1 EDPTCGHE
9 VSEDP
14 TSQTPRQS
22 PGRPAALAEDAV
34 VAGGV
39 AGGQGAEGPQE
50 VADGA
55 AADGQ
60 DGGQGEHD
68 EAKEGG
74 PGEGPSQGAEEGAGR
89 LGYGLMDA
97 PERAASGPGL
107 ARPAAAAFAV
117 AAAGRGAA
125 LPVRVTV
132 RARGGA
138 AMSRGGYT
146 GHRSLL

>member
-1 EDPTCGHE
+1 
-9 VSEDP
+9 
-14 TSQTPRQS
+14 
-22 PGRPAALAEDAV
+22 
-34 VAGGV
+34 
-39 AGGQGAEGPQE
+39 QGAEGPQE

-146 GHRSLL
+146 GHRSLLGVNAGQLPSLHQVGSFFPRPRKKAEVELNYSVRCPNPEEGF